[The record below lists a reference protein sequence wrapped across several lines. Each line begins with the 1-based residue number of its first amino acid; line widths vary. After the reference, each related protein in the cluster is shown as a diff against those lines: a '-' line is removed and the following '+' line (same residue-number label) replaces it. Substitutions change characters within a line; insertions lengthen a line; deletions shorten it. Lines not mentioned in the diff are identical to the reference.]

1 MKLDVTGSILLGFGV
16 LSSVISKTGS
26 TEYNLAVYDQILV
39 ASLIIAGLTM
49 LGTSVYRD
57 YKS

>member
-1 MKLDVTGSILLGFGV
+1 MELDVTGSILLGFGV
-16 LSSVISKTGS
+16 LSSVVSKTGS

-39 ASLIIAGLTM
+39 AILIISGIVM
-49 LGTSVYRD
+49 VGTSLYKE